1 MKALSNWHFGMISV
15 YLLRNPG
22 DLCLN
27 PSSLKPSEK
36 RKKCFRSQ
44 LERDKQCG
52 MELNL
57 IRTINWR
64 TCVVIYDPSQNQS
77 IFPLPPLKKKKV

>member
-64 TCVVIYDPSQNQS
+64 TFFLS
-77 IFPLPPLKKKKV
+77 INKNNKLENLCGD